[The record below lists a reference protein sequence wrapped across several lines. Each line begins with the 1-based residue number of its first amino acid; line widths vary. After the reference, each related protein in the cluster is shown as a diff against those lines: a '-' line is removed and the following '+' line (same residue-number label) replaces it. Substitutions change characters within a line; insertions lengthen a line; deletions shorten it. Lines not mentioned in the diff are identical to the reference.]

1 MHSYVSHTFSESTHI
16 TSSTPSSY
24 TSFFKVFFFFVI
36 TVIYNFPLFTGIDRF
51 PEIFQ
56 NVDIYAIDLHD
67 IVSHNTLFDVMV
79 TVEL

>member
-1 MHSYVSHTFSESTHI
+1 MFHI
-16 TSSTPSSY
+16 H
-24 TSFFKVFFFFVI
+24 FQKVRILRHQRLPVIHHFLKSFFFVI